1 MAITLNSIFGGIPD
15 PYEDDG
21 PITDLLLQFEAVN
34 EEVDF
39 FDVVSINLTPID
51 PLDTYTAITNIQ
63 IGATVEGL
71 AVSLNDITQSGN
83 VELNITYVEPVVQNI
98 LSNISISTNIFNS
111 DTEGNVEIIGRIT
124 GAFPDKFYQF
134 NNLINGESFT
144 TNSLDDIPDSG
155 VNLHLYK
162 ASFMR
167 YNTVLFYLNVTYD
180 STLTPTTTE
189 NFVLQKRV
197 LNDWEIA
204 RLALI
209 SKLNT
214 IGI

>member
-1 MAITLNSIFGGIPD
+1 MAITLSSVFGGITD
-15 PYEDDG
+15 PYEADG

-51 PLDTYTAITNIQ
+51 PLDTFTAITNIQ
-63 IGATVEGL
+63 VGAVVEGL
-71 AVSLNDITQSGN
+71 AVSLNDLTQSGS
-83 VELNITYVEPVVQNI
+83 VELNINYVEPVVQNI

-111 DTEGNVEIIGRIT
+111 NTEGNVEIVGKIT

-134 NNLINGESFT
+134 KNLITDESFT
-144 TNSLDDIPDSG
+144 TNSLEEIPDSE

-167 YNTVLFYLNVTYD
+167 YNTVLFYLNVTYN